1 MEVAKYFLLG
11 CVDSANLASGIRGE
25 RSEERKSWG
34 WRFHNESGLELESEV
49 CTGLCISV
57 HTYLCVHEC
66 MCLCLC
72 LSVCMYPCARVSM
85 SSVHVLVC
93 ARARV
98 CAHTCVFGGSAS
110 CCSAAQHLTP
120 SHTIRGIPAIPATV
134 LGKRFLLEGMGMFP
148 FMVVSAAAAPGLAST
163 CRYSLA
169 RLRAMTKHVC
179 RWGRPRKVRRGRL
192 GPWLTPFVPDPV
204 GHHTALSGR
213 QWGLCVC
220 PAFVPVLPSLCLL
233 LVSSRL
239 AQPWLRP

>member
-1 MEVAKYFLLG
+1 MCT
-11 CVDSANLASGIRGE
+11 CVCACARP
-25 RSEERKSWG
+25 RP
-34 WRFHNESGLELESEV
+34 
-49 CTGLCISV
+49 
-57 HTYLCVHEC
+57 
-66 MCLCLC
+66 CLCF
-72 LSVCMYPCARVSM
+72 SVCVYPCARVSM
-85 SSVHVLVC
+85 SPVHVLVC

-169 RLRAMTKHVC
+169 CLRAMTRHVY
-179 RWGRPRKVRRGRL
+179 RWGRPRKVQWGRL
-192 GPWLTPFVPDPV
+192 GPWITPFVPDPV
-204 GHHTALSGR
+204 GHHTALRGR